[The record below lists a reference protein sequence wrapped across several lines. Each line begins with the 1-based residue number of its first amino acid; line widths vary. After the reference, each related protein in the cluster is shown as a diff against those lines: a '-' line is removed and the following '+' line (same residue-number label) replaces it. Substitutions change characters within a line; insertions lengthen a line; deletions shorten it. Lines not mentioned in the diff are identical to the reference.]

1 MSYCG
6 DKEDWAMKTKDE
18 LEKRV
23 AELNRQYSGTF
34 SMLSMMEKGTKL
46 EDLVKMRKE
55 QLDPIKA
62 EIAQVEK
69 ELRGA
74 P

>member
-1 MSYCG
+1 
-6 DKEDWAMKTKDE
+6 MKTRDE
-18 LEKRV
+18 LEKRL

-34 SMLSMMEKGTKL
+34 SMLSMMEKGIKL

-62 EIAQVEK
+62 DIAQIEK
-69 ELRGA
+69 ELRGSSS
-74 P
+74 